1 VSLTSSA
8 IKTRALELG
17 FDRCAVAPVGEFP
30 ELRFLAEWIDRGYAG
45 KMAYMARTSD
55 RRADLRRVLP
65 SARSV
70 IVTASVYNVDRPYS
84 VEVSDRD
91 TALVSRYA
99 WGEDYHRV
107 IGERL
112 ASLLAWMR
120 EASAEPFESRAYV
133 DTGPVQE
140 RVYAQYAGVGWI
152 GKNTCVINP
161 ELGSWLFLG
170 EVVCSLPLEPDPP
183 ALDQCGTCALCL
195 EACPTGAFVESR
207 VLDAT
212 KCLSYLT
219 IELKDA
225 IPESQ
230 RPGLGAHVFGC
241 DICQEVCPW
250 NATPARSR
258 RPEWQPRPGLDRPR
272 LVDLWRSTDDAL
284 QSLVQGTPLTRPGL
298 TGLRRNVAVAIGNS
312 GSRDAAGDLVSE
324 PPASVTAGALSRYDP
339 LVREH
344 ARWAVECLRG
354 TGPRKG

>member
-1 VSLTSSA
+1 
-8 IKTRALELG
+8 
-17 FDRCAVAPVGEFP
+17 
-30 ELRFLAEWIDRGYAG
+30 
-45 KMAYMARTSD
+45 M
-55 RRADLRRVLP
+55 
-65 SARSV
+65 
-70 IVTASVYNVDRPYS
+70 
-84 VEVSDRD
+84 
-91 TALVSRYA
+91 
-99 WGEDYHRV
+99 
-107 IGERL
+107 
-112 ASLLAWMR
+112 
-120 EASAEPFESRAYV
+120 YV
-133 DTGPVQE
+133 DTGPVLE
-140 RVYAQYAGVGWI
+140 RDWAQLAGLGFI

-225 IPESQ
+225 IPEGQ
-230 RPGLGAHVFGC
+230 RPGLGANVFGC

-272 LVDLWRSTDDAL
+272 LVDLWRTTDGEL
-284 QSLVQGTPLTRPGL
+284 GSLVRGTPLTRPGL
-298 TGLRRNVAVAIGNS
+298 KGLRRNVAVAIGNS
-312 GSRDAAGDLVSE
+312 GSRDAADVLASE
-324 PPASVTAGALSRYDP
+324 PPAGVTPDAPSRYDS

-344 ARWAVECLRG
+344 ARWAVDRLRRMRTDG
-354 TGPRKG
+354 G